1 MNSPTAPEY
10 FASSQS
16 FAARMDGPLPRA
28 LREEADM
35 LPFDQFVD
43 QYAPTTG
50 PLRLGQ
56 WSCTDAERPSGRLGP
71 QARNYQATLALGDR
85 IGTSRAAASGPVA
98 ALTEMLHERWQEWG
112 SVDDHGTTGCAA
124 FGTNSPSRQSSPW
137 NEALHRER
145 QPAYANREAQDTGS
159 SHHVEYF
166 DRLYVPNRESA
177 CAVVTPLERL
187 DVHQSLKLA
196 KSGDILR
203 PGDEPRL

>member
-98 ALTEMLHERWQEWG
+98 ALTEMLHERGVAVEMTAFHQVPAGEHTATFIRGSGGGRSEWAMG
-112 SVDDHGTTGCAA
+112 WSDD
-124 FGTNSPSRQSSPW
+124 PVQS
-137 NEALHRER
+137 ALR
-145 QPAYANREAQDTGS
+145 AVIACANR
-159 SHHVEYF
+159 
-166 DRLYVPNRESA
+166 LL
-177 CAVVTPLERL
+177 TP
-187 DVHQSLKLA
+187 A
-196 KSGDILR
+196 
-203 PGDEPRL
+203 